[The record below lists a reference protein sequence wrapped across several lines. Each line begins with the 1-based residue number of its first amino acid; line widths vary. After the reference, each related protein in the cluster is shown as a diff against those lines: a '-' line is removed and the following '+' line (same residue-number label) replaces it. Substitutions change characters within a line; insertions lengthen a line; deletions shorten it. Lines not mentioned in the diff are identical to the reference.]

1 MGGLGEVEVKMCPVV
16 RLEIHAQLFGRKVN
30 LKILKMGRL
39 RLGRVKVTWCVGGW
53 LSSDKRYSQRVK
65 PEFPM

>member
-1 MGGLGEVEVKMCPVV
+1 MRPVV
-16 RLEIHAQLFGRKVN
+16 RLDIHAQLFGRKVN

-53 LSSDKRYSQRVK
+53 LSSEKR
-65 PEFPM
+65 

>member
-1 MGGLGEVEVKMCPVV
+1 MGGPGEVEVYMRPVV
-16 RLEIHAQLFGRKVN
+16 RLDIRAQLFGRRVN

-53 LSSDKRYSQRVK
+53 VSSDK
-65 PEFPM
+65 M

>member
-1 MGGLGEVEVKMCPVV
+1 MGGPGEVEVKMRPVV
-16 RLEIHAQLFGRKVN
+16 QLDIRAQLFGRKVN

-53 LSSDKRYSQRVK
+53 LSSDKKKV
-65 PEFPM
+65 

>member
-1 MGGLGEVEVKMCPVV
+1 MRLGLRCIPGSTHV
-16 RLEIHAQLFGRKVN
+16 HAQLFGRKVN

-53 LSSDKRYSQRVK
+53 LSSDKRYSQRFK

>member
-1 MGGLGEVEVKMCPVV
+1 MGGPGEVKMRPVV
-16 RLEIHAQLFGRKVN
+16 RLDVHAQLFGRKVN

-53 LSSDKRYSQRVK
+53 VSSDK
-65 PEFPM
+65 M